1 VTRREGE
8 VAARETEM
16 DLRAADLEVFRAMLV
31 DQEDFVKDLRG
42 SVRCQVE
49 SLAET
54 ARLSSPNSSL
64 HVVC

>member
-1 VTRREGE
+1 
-8 VAARETEM
+8 M

-31 DQEDFVKDLRG
+31 DQEDFVKDLGG

-49 SLAET
+49 SVAET